1 VDLARTAGAAGGC
14 APAVFNAA
22 NEELVAAFHEGT
34 VGFLNIVDTVAD
46 VLGEW
51 LRNRHSAAGKPGT
64 VEDVEHAEA
73 WARDRVHSLI
83 ARG

>member
-1 VDLARTAGAAGGC
+1 
-14 APAVFNAA
+14 VFNAA

-51 LRNRHSAAGKPGT
+51 LRNRHSAAGNPGT
-64 VEDVEHAEA
+64 VEDVEAAEG
-73 WARDRVHSLI
+73 WARARARSL
-83 ARG
+83 AQR

>member
-1 VDLARTAGAAGGC
+1 
-14 APAVFNAA
+14 
-22 NEELVAAFHEGT
+22 
-34 VGFLNIVDTVAD
+34 VGFLEIVDTVAD

-51 LRNRHSAAGKPGT
+51 LRNRHSAAGNPGT

-73 WARDRVHSLI
+73 WARDRVRSLI